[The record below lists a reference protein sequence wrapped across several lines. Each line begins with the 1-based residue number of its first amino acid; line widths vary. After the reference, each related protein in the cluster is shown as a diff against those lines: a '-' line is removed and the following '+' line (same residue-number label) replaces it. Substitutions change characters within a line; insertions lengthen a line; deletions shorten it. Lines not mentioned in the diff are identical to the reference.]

1 MTQDERAALQRDRL
15 QAIEAE
21 IERRKVTKS
30 DAPLQRIRNELDQMA
45 ERLRAAP
52 DWREP
57 TPEEQER
64 NRQVVEA
71 ALKEMQHQH
80 DL

>member
-21 IERRKVTKS
+21 IKRRKDTKS
-30 DAPLQRIRNELDQMA
+30 DAPLQWIRNELDQMA

-57 TPEEQER
+57 TAEEQEE
-64 NRQVVEA
+64 NRRIVEA